1 MFLPITATPFS
12 HSGYSELL
20 PCKNLAPFVR
30 CFWTTWNDGSNVN
43 DFSSVIIPDA
53 CADIIISVDE
63 NESNSDEREISGM
76 GFCGT
81 TDKMFR
87 SKNSGIVHRRLF
99 GIRFYAWQAFNFC
112 DEPLAETA
120 NRFFDLEEH
129 FATAKK
135 MLCRKIH
142 EDMTLSEFKNISEEV
157 LLDLLNMPSR
167 KITKQDSLVLD
178 AVVQLIRTRGSL
190 PLSSLLKDI
199 HAGERQLERLFKNT
213 VSLSPKKF
221 SSLVRYQSLWQ
232 DVCRSENFD
241 IQDAVFKYG
250 YFDQPHLLNDFKKF
264 HGMSFSDAVNAAL
277 SDFYNTKKQSGV
289 MLF

>member
-1 MFLPITATPFS
+1 
-12 HSGYSELL
+12 
-20 PCKNLAPFVR
+20 
-30 CFWTTWNDGSNVN
+30 
-43 DFSSVIIPDA
+43 
-53 CADIIISVDE
+53 
-63 NESNSDEREISGM
+63 M
-76 GFCGT
+76 GQ
-81 TDKMFR
+81 K
-87 SKNSGIVHRRLF
+87 
-99 GIRFYAWQAFNFC
+99 
-112 DEPLAETA
+112 
-120 NRFFDLEEH
+120 
-129 FATAKK
+129 
-135 MLCRKIH
+135 
-142 EDMTLSEFKNISEEV
+142 EV
-157 LLDLLNMPSR
+157 

-178 AVVQLIRTRGSL
+178 AVVQMIRTRGSL

-264 HGMSFSDAVNAAL
+264 HGMSFSDAVNSAL

>member
-112 DEPLAETA
+112 DEPLAKTLYMPHNVIATLVTTVGLYPFATSVVLFAGAVFERSTDGDCD
-120 NRFFDLEEH
+120 FDLV
-129 FATAKK
+129 
-135 MLCRKIH
+135 
-142 EDMTLSEFKNISEEV
+142 LSQASQMVSAVRMSEPKAWV
-157 LLDLLNMPSR
+157 VYLWSRGLPS
-167 KITKQDSLVLD
+167 
-178 AVVQLIRTRGSL
+178 
-190 PLSSLLKDI
+190 
-199 HAGERQLERLFKNT
+199 
-213 VSLSPKKF
+213 
-221 SSLVRYQSLWQ
+221 
-232 DVCRSENFD
+232 
-241 IQDAVFKYG
+241 
-250 YFDQPHLLNDFKKF
+250 
-264 HGMSFSDAVNAAL
+264 
-277 SDFYNTKKQSGV
+277 
-289 MLF
+289 